1 MFYHSMPE
9 KNKKRPVYLAFFC
22 FVAMF
27 FLPACSQKLS
37 NDDRKALEFSG
48 VTMGTTYAIKIVT
61 SGAVSVDRDGLSQK
75 IEKTLIEFNQ
85 VMSTYIDDSELSLF
99 NTSPVGEWFDLSPEL
114 GEVIRLSET
123 VYRQSSGAFDIT
135 IGPLVNL
142 WGFGPEDTQS
152 LPSETD
158 LDNAK
163 GTVGFQYVELSE
175 RKIRKQKNVYLDLSA
190 IAKGHA
196 TDVIAQLLEKHHIEN
211 YIVEIGGELKIRGRN
226 AKGRV
231 WTIGIENP
239 TFGRTGAVQAISG
252 DNIAIATSGDYR
264 NFYENSGE
272 RVSHTIDPVSGRPI
286 QHDLASVTVIT
297 ESGGLAD
304 AYATA
309 INVLGPEKGRA
320 LAEREGLAVFLV
332 IRYGKKYRVDY
343 TEQFKQYMVEI

>member
-1 MFYHSMPE
+1 MFFHSTPI

-22 FVAMF
+22 FVAMV
-27 FLPACSQKLS
+27 FLQACSQEFL
-37 NDDRKALEFSG
+37 NDEVQSFEFSG
-48 VTMGTTYAIKIVT
+48 STMGTTYGIKIVT
-61 SGAVSVDRDGLSQK
+61 PGAVSVDRVVLSHE
-75 IEKTLIEFNQ
+75 IENTLVDFNQ
-85 VMSTYIDDSELSLF
+85 VMSTYIESSELSRL
-99 NTSPVGEWFDLSPEL
+99 NSSSVGEWVDLSPEL
-114 GEVIRLSET
+114 GEVIRLSES
-123 VYRQSSGAFDIT
+123 VYRQSEGAFDIT
-135 IGPLVNL
+135 VGPLVNL
-142 WGFGPEDTQS
+142 WGFGPADTQS
-152 LPSETD
+152 LPSELD
-158 LDNAK
+158 LKNAK
-163 GTVGFQYVELSE
+163 GAVGFQYVELGE
-175 RKIRKQKNVYLDLSA
+175 RKIRKQKDVYLDLSA

-196 TDVIAQLLEKHHIEN
+196 TDVIAQLLEQHHIEN
-211 YIVEIGGELKIRGRN
+211 YMVEIGGELKIRGRN

-264 NFYENSGE
+264 NFYENNGE

-332 IRYGKKYRVDY
+332 IRDGKKYRVDY